1 MNRRNVLKWLF
12 GSSAVLTGSSLGW
25 ALASTLDFQVNRHEV
40 KLEGLRRPLRLAHL
54 TDLHIGKHVRLEQIR
69 TWVEATNR
77 EQPDVV
83 CITGDIVD
91 HALPL
96 ERLDELALELGRL
109 RAPLGVFACL
119 GNHDYWYVTR
129 DDSVWGL
136 VRRLESA
143 GVRVLVNAGVRLRD
157 DFWLGGLDDLW
168 RGEPDVEKTLQ
179 NIPDSRLA
187 TVLMSHNPD
196 VLVRPLP
203 GVNLVISGH
212 THGGQVRIP
221 GLPTIYNVSNYG
233 ERFQRG
239 FVQGTTRGFVS
250 KGLGVGGTLPLRVF
264 AKAELVLL
272 ELQPG

>member
-1 MNRRNVLKWLF
+1 ML
-12 GSSAVLTGSSLGW
+12 AGSSLG
-25 ALASTLDFQVNRHEV
+25 LAFSKTLDFQVNRYDV
-40 KLEGLRRPLRLAHL
+40 KMNGLQKPLRLAHL
-54 TDLHIGKHVRLEQIR
+54 TDLHLGSYVGREQIK
-69 TWVEATNR
+69 TWVEATNF

-91 HALPL
+91 HALPST
-96 ERLDELALELGRL
+96 RLDELALELGRL

-119 GNHDYWYVTR
+119 GNHDYWYTTQ

-136 VRRLESA
+136 VRRLEEAS
-143 GVRVLVNAGVRLRD
+143 VRVLVNAGLQLRE

-168 RGEPDVEKTLQ
+168 RGKPDLEKTLQ
-179 NIPDSRLA
+179 NIPDSSA
-187 TVLMSHNPD
+187 AVLMSHNPD
-196 VLVRPLP
+196 VLVTPLP
-203 GVNLVISGH
+203 SVNLVISGH

-221 GLPTIYNVSNYG
+221 GLPTLFSVSNYG
-233 ERFQRG
+233 ERFQQG

-250 KGLGVGGTLPLRVF
+250 RGLGVGGTLPLRVF